1 MRFGRKN
8 KDPPRKKTSAHKY
21 HNNSKNGALTSLMVE
36 SVSPYIPCKP

>member
-8 KDPPRKKTSAHKY
+8 KDPPRKKANTYTY
-21 HNNSKNGALTSLMVE
+21 HNSSKNGAPASLMAA